1 MIISIPRLKW
11 SPILHL
17 EPINVVIYNESR
29 NLILWPASRLYAF
42 SAYPNPT

>member
-1 MIISIPRLKW
+1 MIISTSRLKW

-17 EPINVVIYNESR
+17 KPIKVVVYNRSR

-42 SAYPNPT
+42 SGYPNPT